1 MRFALIGKDI
11 DYSLSPKLNSM
22 IYRQLD
28 INCSYSIQ
36 NIKLENIRNIVD
48 MLKSNHLNGINI
60 TIPYK
65 TTFFDFIDYL
75 DPLSKSIMSVNCINF
90 HEGIMKGYN
99 TDIYGFE
106 NLIRV
111 NNVDMNS
118 KNILVLGAGG
128 GAKAVCFYLKSC
140 RYNFYIYNRSE
151 LNAKELSRL
160 LFNDTSCAL
169 NKNEPIHNIDIVI
182 NCLPRSIEPFDFL
195 NKSCIEISDL
205 SYFIDINYNTKFSKL
220 NGVKIE
226 STINGVDMLIYQA
239 IKSNEIWLGT
249 NILDRLDVKYIKENL
264 TEN

>member
-1 MRFALIGKDI
+1 
-11 DYSLSPKLNSM
+11 M
-22 IYRQLD
+22 IYPNKWLYKNLVKKNLSSFCLELIPRSTYAQSMDVLSSQATVGGYRAV
-28 INCSYSIQ
+28 INAASHMSKFFPMLMTPAGT
-36 NIKLENIRNIVD
+36 IKPATV
-48 MLKSNHLNGINI
+48 
-60 TIPYK
+60 
-65 TTFFDFIDYL
+65 
-75 DPLSKSIMSVNCINF
+75 
-90 HEGIMKGYN
+90 
-99 TDIYGFE
+99 
-106 NLIRV
+106 
-111 NNVDMNS
+111 
-118 KNILVLGAGG
+118 LVLGAGG

-151 LNAKELSRL
+151 LKAKEISRL

-205 SYFIDINYNTKFSKL
+205 SYFIDINYNTKCSKL
-220 NGVKIE
+220 NGVKVE